1 MINNKIII
9 INNIINQI
17 MSLEKE
23 ESIIQEFKSKYNI
36 AEIIQSRYNDTD
48 ITNFYHKYF
57 EEIEK
62 IEKIGFKIW
71 RMFGEL
77 WNEEK
82 QGLIINILSLL
93 LLIEKQIIYL
103 KKLIFQIQTEKNKK
117 YLLTFMDELN
127 GINDI
132 NGINEHYIDINKSY
146 SEIEIIYQEKRNK
159 LKEHIEKIINN
170 TQHNI
175 ESEK

>member
-1 MINNKIII
+1 
-9 INNIINQI
+9 
-17 MSLEKE
+17 MSLAKE

-71 RMFGEL
+71 KMFGEL

-103 KKLIFQIQTEKNKK
+103 KKLILQIETKKNKK
-117 YLLTFMDELN
+117 YLLTFMDD
-127 GINDI
+127 INDI
-132 NGINEHYIDINKSY
+132 NGINGINGINEYYIDINKSY

-170 TQHNI
+170 TQTEI
-175 ESEK
+175 E

>member
-1 MINNKIII
+1 
-9 INNIINQI
+9 
-17 MSLEKE
+17 MSLAKE

-36 AEIIQSRYNDTD
+36 TEIIQSRYNDTD
-48 ITNFYHKYF
+48 ITNFYHNYF

-71 RMFGEL
+71 KMFGEL

-103 KKLIFQIQTEKNKK
+103 KKLIFQIQNEKNKK
-117 YLLTFMDELN
+117 YLLTFVNELS
-127 GINDI
+127 DKD
-132 NGINEHYIDINKSY
+132 EHYIDINKSY
-146 SEIEIIYQEKRNK
+146 SEIEIIYQEKRSK

-170 TQHNI
+170 TETEI
-175 ESEK
+175 E